1 MMRSMYSGVSGLKVH
16 QTKMDVIGNNISNV
30 NTIGFKGSKVTFS
43 EVFSQTVRGA
53 SAPNAGIGGTNPQQI
68 GLGASIGSIDVI
80 HTKGSAQRTDN
91 PTDLMIDGNG
101 FFVLSNDANGQNRVY
116 TRAGNF
122 NVDKEGNLV
131 ASNGWKVL
139 DGDMKPIQINKSKTA
154 PAVATSGF
162 RIKGNINS
170 NDESYSTSV
179 DIYDSIGD
187 VHKLQVNIGKTYNT
201 ATTEGTQYMYREIEI
216 KDENGNV
223 LIPTTSAGNSTDQ
236 VYIRFN
242 AKGEF
247 DSIRRN
253 LSAAPAAPDYE
264 ITTTGGSAT
273 GLGDPLTS
281 TTAHD
286 GNGDFTLSYPGVNPI
301 KLTLGDAVF
310 TDADSNKILSQ
321 TSQTSDAKGVPNDGL
336 SPGTIESFT
345 ISDKG
350 EVIAKYTNGTT
361 ETLATLGLADFD
373 NPAGLRKTGSNFFV
387 DTANSGTAKLGTPA
401 TGSFGALAPGA
412 LEMSN
417 VDLSQ
422 EFTDMI
428 TTQRGFQAN
437 SKVISTSD
445 EILQELVNLKR

>member
-30 NTIGFKGSKVTFS
+30 NTVGFKASKVTFS

-53 SAPNAGIGGTNPQQI
+53 SAPNSGLGGTNPQQI
-68 GLGASIGSIDVI
+68 GLGANIGSINVI

-122 NVDKEGNLV
+122 NVDKAGNLV
-131 ASNGWKVL
+131 AGNGWKVL
-139 DGDMKPIQINKSKTA
+139 DGNMSPVVINKSKTT
-154 PAVATSGF
+154 PAVATSGIK
-162 RIKGNINS
+162 IKGNINS
-170 NDESYSTSV
+170 KDETYSTSV
-179 DIYDSIGD
+179 DLYDSLGD
-187 VHKLQVNIGKTYNT
+187 VTKYTIDFTENV
-201 ATTEGTQYMYREIEI
+201 TTNPISGDQFSYRQIEI
-216 KDENGNV
+216 KDENGD
-223 LIPTTSAGNSTDQ
+223 IKFPTYVDATNKQPDEKAYVKFD
-236 VYIRFN
+236 
-242 AKGEF
+242 AKGNAMGLF
-247 DSIRRN
+247 KVSIDG
-253 LSAAPAAPDYE
+253 ATGYATE
-264 ITTTGGSAT
+264 GGSA
-273 GLGDPLTS
+273 
-281 TTAHD
+281 
-286 GNGDFTLSYPGVNPI
+286 NGSLEAKSGGKNPI
-301 KLTLGDAVF
+301 TIAIDESIFK
-310 TDADSNKILSQ
+310 DADNNPLLSQ

-336 SPGTIESFT
+336 SPGIIESFT

-350 EVIAKYTNGTT
+350 EVVAKYTNGTS

-373 NPAGLRKTGSNFFV
+373 NPAGLRKVGSNFFV

>member
-139 DGDMKPIQINKSKTA
+139 DGDMKPVQINKSKIA
-154 PAVATSGF
+154 NAVKTTGF
-162 RIKGNINS
+162 QIKGNINTK
-170 NDESYSTSV
+170 DESYTTSV
-179 DIYDSIGD
+179 DIYDELGD
-187 VHKLQVNIGKTYNT
+187 VHKLQIKFKDNYQTEPGAGT
-201 ATTEGTQYMYREIEI
+201 AFSYREIEI
-216 KDENGNV
+216 VDPNDDTKNLIPSGATFADKVFVKFNSKGEYVGVVTGKTEPTASTTPPAPYISVAESNLTYAATPAAAAENGD
-223 LIPTTSAGNSTDQ
+223 LEIEIPG
-236 VYIRFN
+236 
-242 AKGEF
+242 
-247 DSIRRN
+247 
-253 LSAAPAAPDYE
+253 
-264 ITTTGGSAT
+264 
-273 GLGDPLTS
+273 TS
-281 TTAHD
+281 TIRLQLD
-286 GNGDFTLSYPGVNPI
+286 DNVF
-301 KLTLGDAVF
+301 KDAAGKVV
-310 TDADSNKILSQ
+310 LSQ
-321 TSQTSDAKGVPNDGL
+321 ASQTSDAKGVPNDGL
-336 SPGTIESFT
+336 SPGIIESFT

-350 EVIAKYTNGTT
+350 EVVAKYTNGTT

-373 NPAGLRKTGSNFFV
+373 NPAGLRKVGNNNFV
-387 DTANSGTAKLGTPA
+387 DTANSGSPKLGTPA